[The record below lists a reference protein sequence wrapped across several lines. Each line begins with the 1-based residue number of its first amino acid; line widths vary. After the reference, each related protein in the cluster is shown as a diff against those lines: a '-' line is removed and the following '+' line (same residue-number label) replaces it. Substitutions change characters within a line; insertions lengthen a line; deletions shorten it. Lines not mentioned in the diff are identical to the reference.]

1 MFVFDN
7 KTIEELSYNG
17 GLYDYI
23 TDIEDKKK
31 LSPNDRE
38 LIYQYSLLY
47 IQDNLSPMR
56 ITEFLNKLNS
66 ELKIKKDYEETVD

>member
-1 MFVFDN
+1 MFVFDD
-7 KTIEELSYNG
+7 KAIEKMSNG

-31 LSPNDRE
+31 LAPDDKE
-38 LIYQYSLLY
+38 LIYQYALLC

-56 ITEFLNKLNS
+56 ITEFLNDVNDR
-66 ELKIKKDYEETVD
+66 LKSLENCEE